1 MSLSAEIDSVQEALP
16 ADTLQVD
23 VSSFFGLPE
32 GSKVWTYRE
41 PDIAE
46 MYQIPVD
53 AAKLRSHASNF
64 PENLRL
70 TVAMLAMGHVSPEP
84 GKDDPPLALEYV
96 RLAKKNKVFFSYL
109 AARFNDAYP
118 HLMGSRAALE
128 EEKKDG
134 ENGEPNSPSA

>member
-1 MSLSAEIDSVQEALP
+1 MSLSADINALP
-16 ADTLQVD
+16 QEMPGDNLQVD
-23 VSSFFGLPE
+23 ISSFFGLKE

-46 MYQIPVD
+46 TYQIPLD
-53 AAKLRSHASNF
+53 AAKLLQHALSF

-70 TVAMLAMGHVSPEP
+70 TIAMLAMGHVSPAP
-84 GKDDPPLALEYV
+84 GKDDPPIALEYL
-96 RLAKKNKVFFSYL
+96 RLAKTNKRLFNYL
-109 AARFNDAYP
+109 AGRFNEAFP
-118 HLMGSRAALE
+118 HLMGSKAALE